1 MVEVE
6 RLSKEKESRE
16 GGLEGLM
23 KGMERKL
30 ELKEMVIK
38 VGWLQIVR
46 SLERFSCL
54 KGKESELELLREQK
68 SNGLTPLLQS
78 PVKRTFM

>member
-1 MVEVE
+1 MA
-6 RLSKEKESRE
+6 SI
-16 GGLEGLM
+16 GLEGLV

-46 SLERFSCL
+46 SLESFSCL
-54 KGKESELELLREQK
+54 KGKESELELLKDQGK
-68 SNGLTPLLQS
+68 SSESTPILQQS
-78 PVKRTFM
+78 PAKRTFM